1 MMFLKGKKRERH
13 NVFGHIDANME
24 ETMPAFALRYISGP
38 QLKLTVSD
46 EHTVE
51 AASLDEA
58 LRSRSDWPIER
69 NWPGTCAWAKNP
81 GTSLYHVE
89 AWEGT
94 LLA

>member
-1 MMFLKGKKRERH
+1 
-13 NVFGHIDANME
+13 ME

-38 QLKLTVSD
+38 QLQLTISD

-58 LRSRSDWPIER
+58 LRTRSDWPIER

-94 LLA
+94 LLG

>member
-1 MMFLKGKKRERH
+1 MRSWAAWISQVPSTLTPLG
-13 NVFGHIDANME
+13 AME

-58 LRSRSDWPIER
+58 LRTRSDWPIER